1 MTVTPIDGQRRR
13 NPRIKASG
21 PATISHEGRTIAATI
36 NDVSVGGVFLFTDAR
51 FRAGSDIEVVLM
63 LPRELGLEFSQMVC
77 CHGKI
82 VRVEEHDGQ
91 YGIAAQIEKIEGMP
105 QL

>member
-1 MTVTPIDGQRRR
+1 
-13 NPRIKASG
+13 
-21 PATISHEGRTIAATI
+21 
-36 NDVSVGGVFLFTDAR
+36 
-51 FRAGSDIEVVLM
+51 M